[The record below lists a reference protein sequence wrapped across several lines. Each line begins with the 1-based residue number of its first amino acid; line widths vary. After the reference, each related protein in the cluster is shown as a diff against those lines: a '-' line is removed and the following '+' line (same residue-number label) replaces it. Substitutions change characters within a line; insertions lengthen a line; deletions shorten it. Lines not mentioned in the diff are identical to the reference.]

1 MSDLRFGRSET
12 NIRMVRTF
20 ELFSAQII
28 TYYMCVYIYVC
39 TLIEC
44 SLKRILVVWYP
55 TPSLSFSERLPVLTT
70 GTTCADPEIFMR
82 GGPTK
87 MVIFDHRRGGVQP
100 PKNPEI
106 YLFLGKIFKFQGGSG
121 PPVPPSGSAHEPG

>member
-28 TYYMCVYIYVC
+28 TYYMCMYIYVC

-44 SLKRILVVWYP
+44 SLERILVVWYP
-55 TPSLSFSERLPVLTT
+55 TPSLSFSERLPILTT
-70 GTTCADPEIFMR
+70 GTR
-82 GGPTK
+82 LG
-87 MVIFDHRRGGVQP
+87 
-100 PKNPEI
+100 
-106 YLFLGKIFKFQGGSG
+106 YLIHNQELLSMSLFPLM
-121 PPVPPSGSAHEPG
+121 